1 MLGQVAIGVGGVEG
15 AGGATSCAATRSP
28 RCYARCQKQTEA
40 FTSWLNQPLRVSS
53 PATYLI
59 RHHLLAKTLHI
70 PS

>member
-1 MLGQVAIGVGGVEG
+1 V
-15 AGGATSCAATRSP
+15 ATSCAATRSP
-28 RCYARCQKQTEA
+28 CCYARCQKQTEA

-59 RHHLLAKTLHI
+59 RRHLLAKTLYI